1 VKLINDSVV
10 IAISQASDGS
20 MSKAVS
26 EAERN
31 ENRKK
36 FLNDHDIAPELT
48 VLVYLQYA
56 DDDYCRY
63 LTVGKSEGGEG
74 ISKPSNLVSDALFTR
89 ERGLALFLPIAD
101 CIGAVLYDPVNH
113 IIGLA
118 HLGRHNLVQSGAS
131 KAIDYMHDAFGTS
144 PADLLVWMSPAAGRE
159 SYPLYDFNNQGMHD
173 VAWTQLLSTGVMAR
187 NIIIDERDTTTDS
200 KLFSHSEFLK
210 GNRETDGRQAV
221 VAMMR

>member
-1 VKLINDSVV
+1 
-10 IAISQASDGS
+10 

-31 ENRKK
+31 ENRQK
-36 FLNDHDIAPELT
+36 FLNDYDMAPERT

-56 DDDYCRY
+56 GDDYCRY
-63 LTVGKSEGGEG
+63 LTVGQGEGGEG
-74 ISKPSNLVSDALFTR
+74 ITKPSNLVSDALFTR

-113 IIGLA
+113 ILGLA

-131 KAIDYMHDAFGTS
+131 RAIDYMHDTFGTS

-159 SYPLYDFNNQGMHD
+159 SYPLHDFDNRSLHD
-173 VAWTQLLSTGVMAR
+173 VARTQLSAAGVVAQ
-187 NIIIDERDTTTDS
+187 NITLDERDTTIDLTF
-200 KLFSHSEFLK
+200 FSHSEFLK
-210 GNRETDGRQAV
+210 GNRKTDGRQAV

>member
-1 VKLINDSVV
+1 
-10 IAISQASDGS
+10 

-26 EAERN
+26 EAERT
-31 ENRKK
+31 ENRQK
-36 FLNDHDIAPELT
+36 FLTGHDITPERT

-63 LTVGKSEGGEG
+63 LTVGQSEAGNG
-74 ISKPSNLVSDALFTR
+74 ITKPSNLVSDALFTR

-101 CIGAVLYDPVNH
+101 CIGAALYDPVNH
-113 IIGLA
+113 ILGLA
-118 HLGRHNLVQSGAS
+118 HLGRHNLVQSGAAR
-131 KAIDYMHDAFGTS
+131 AINYMQDAFSTA

-159 SYPLYDFNNQGMHD
+159 SYPLYDFNNQGMHN
-173 VAWTQLLSTGVMAR
+173 VARTQLLSTGILSQ
-187 NIIIDERDTTTDS
+187 NIIIDERDTTTDPTF
-200 KLFSHSEFLK
+200 FSHSEFLK